1 MEWGVRPK
9 FRTGQYLPVLLYFPL
24 FVLYQRKEPRSVED
38 LGLRYVK
45 YLHYYCILPSRI
57 SFYWFTALLW
67 LGYRRPLE
75 EEDLG
80 YLPAEERTR
89 FQCERFQRVYDAEKV
104 REVLFYGFCTYMCR
118 S

>member
-1 MEWGVRPK
+1 
-9 FRTGQYLPVLLYFPL
+9 
-24 FVLYQRKEPRSVED
+24 
-38 LGLRYVK
+38 
-45 YLHYYCILPSRI
+45 
-57 SFYWFTALLW
+57 LLW